1 MPGRIAHN
9 TSGKNCAQRKLG
21 MNKRPPW
28 KRNVSDEG
36 VGDLLMI
43 FHSVCTMIRE
53 KNNIEG
59 KVH

>member
-1 MPGRIAHN
+1 MAMSEISMKIARCQVDGHN

-36 VGDLLMI
+36 VGDLVMI
-43 FHSVCTMIRE
+43 FNSVC
-53 KNNIEG
+53 
-59 KVH
+59 